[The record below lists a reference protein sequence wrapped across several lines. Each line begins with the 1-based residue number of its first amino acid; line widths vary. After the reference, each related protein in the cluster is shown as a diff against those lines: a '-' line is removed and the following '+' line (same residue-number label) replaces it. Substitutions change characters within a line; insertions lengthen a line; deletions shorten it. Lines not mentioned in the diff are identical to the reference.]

1 MVGTPPDAVASGA
14 FAHPTASTG
23 EGGSVIR
30 PTSEETQVY
39 DTIIVGGG
47 SAGSVMAHRLS
58 AQSAHK
64 VLLCEAGQDTPP
76 GHEPPEIRDSYS
88 GTAYF
93 DPRFHWTGLRVTTEV
108 VSHNNPQENPPPLRK
123 YEQAR
128 VLGGGSSINGQ
139 LANRGAPSD
148 YDEWAARGA
157 AGWSWNDV
165 LPFFRKVERD
175 LDFDGP
181 WHGKDGRIP
190 VRRIPMAHWTA
201 HAQAAAEACRLAGY
215 AFLPDQNGAF
225 VDGYFPV
232 THSNQDEQRVSAA
245 MGYLDSETRRRANL
259 TISTDTEVSELMF
272 EGTRCVGVTARVGGR
287 EQKFR
292 GREVVLSCG
301 AIHSPAHLLRA
312 GIGPVGHLKAFGIPV
327 VMGLEGV
334 GQRLMDHP
342 SISLSSFI
350 RRGARMNAHTR
361 RHVQVALRYSSGLP
375 GVPEGDMF
383 VVVLSKSAW
392 HAVGHQIGSLLTCVY
407 KTYSETG
414 QVKLASRDPAAEP
427 VVEFNLLSDRR
438 DLDRLMSGF
447 RKTAGLQ
454 MSAPLQAVTDKP
466 FPASYSDRV
475 RRIGVVNSKN
485 RMLTAIAAAL
495 MDGPAALRRAMI
507 DNFIVEGF
515 SFDQVMRDDE
525 ALEAFVR
532 KAAIG
537 VWHASCTCRMG
548 RADDPMSVV
557 DSQGRV
563 KGVQGLRVVDA
574 SIFPVVP
581 CANTNFPTLM
591 AAEKIAAAM
600 QQP

>member
-1 MVGTPPDAVASGA
+1 MHEHRRITPSGA
-14 FAHPTASTG
+14 RSRDPLANPPYELKQKGNA
-23 EGGSVIR
+23 
-30 PTSEETQVY
+30 QVY

-58 AQSAHK
+58 ARSANK

-76 GHEPPEIRDSYS
+76 GNEPPEIRDSYS

-93 DPRFHWTGLRVTTEV
+93 DPRFHWTGLKVTTEV

-139 LANRGAPSD
+139 LANRGAPDD
-148 YDEWAARGA
+148 YDEWETRGA

-165 LPFFRKVERD
+165 LPYFKKVERD

-190 VRRIPMAHWTA
+190 VRRIPQAHWTA

-215 AFLPDQNGAF
+215 SFLPDQNGEF
-225 VDGYFPV
+225 VEGYFPV

-245 MGYLDSETRRRANL
+245 MGYLDRETRRRANL
-259 TISTDTEVSELMF
+259 TISTDTQVSRLLF
-272 EGTRCVGVTARVGGR
+272 EGTRCVGVTARVDGR
-287 EQKFR
+287 EQEFR
-292 GREVVLSCG
+292 GREVILSCG

-312 GIGPVGHLKAFGIPV
+312 GIGPVGQLKEMGIPV

-350 RRGARMNAHTR
+350 RPGARMNAHTR

-375 GVPEGDMF
+375 GVPGGDMF

-392 HAVGHQIGSLLTCVY
+392 HAVGAQIGSLLTCVY

-414 QVKLASRDPAAEP
+414 QVKLASRDPWAEP
-427 VVEFNLLSDRR
+427 IVEFNLLSDRR

-475 RRIGVVNSKN
+475 RKIGVVNAKN
-485 RMLTAIAAAL
+485 RILTAIAAAL
-495 MDGPAALRRAMI
+495 MDGPAALRSTMI
-507 DNFIVEGF
+507 DRFIVEGF
-515 SFDQVMRDDE
+515 TFDQVMRDDE

-548 RADDPMSVV
+548 RPDDPMAVV

>member
-1 MVGTPPDAVASGA
+1 M
-14 FAHPTASTG
+14 
-23 EGGSVIR
+23 
-30 PTSEETQVY
+30 Y

-58 AQSAHK
+58 ARSANK

-76 GHEPPEIRDSYS
+76 GNEPPEIRDSYS

-93 DPRFHWTGLRVTTEV
+93 DPRFHWTELRVTTQV
-108 VSHNNPQENPPPLRK
+108 VSHNNPEADRPPLRK

-139 LANRGAPSD
+139 LANRGAPTD
-148 YDEWAARGA
+148 YDEWEARGA
-157 AGWSWNDV
+157 VGWSWKDV
-165 LPFFRKVERD
+165 LPYFKKVERD

-181 WHGKDGRIP
+181 LHGKDGRIP
-190 VRRIPMAHWTA
+190 VRRIPQAHWTR
-201 HAQAAAEACRLAGY
+201 HAQAAAEACKLAGY
-215 AFLPDQNGAF
+215 RFLPDQNGEF
-225 VDGYFPV
+225 VEGYFPV
-232 THSNQDEQRVSAA
+232 THSNQAEQRVSAA
-245 MGYLDSETRRRANL
+245 MGYLDTETRRRANL
-259 TISTDTEVSELMF
+259 TISTGTQVKELLF
-272 EGTRCVGVTARVGGR
+272 EGTRCVGVKAQVDGR
-287 EQKFR
+287 EQEFR
-292 GREVVLSCG
+292 GREVILSCG

-312 GIGPVGHLKAFGIPV
+312 GIGPVGHLKAMGIPV

-342 SISLSSFI
+342 SIALSSFI

-361 RHVQVALRYSSGLP
+361 RHVQVALRYSSGLS
-375 GVPEGDMF
+375 GVPSGDMF

-392 HAVGHQIGSLLTCVY
+392 HAVGAQIGSLLTCVN

-414 QVKLASRDPAAEP
+414 QVKLASRDPSAEP
-427 VVEFNLLSDRR
+427 IVEFNLLSDRR

-447 RKTAGLQ
+447 RKTAALQ
-454 MSAPLQAVTDKP
+454 MSAPLAAVTDKP

-475 RRIGVVNSKN
+475 RRIGVVNAKN
-485 RMLTAIAAAL
+485 RILTAIAAAL
-495 MDGPAALRRAMI
+495 MDGPAALRSTMI
-507 DNFIVEGF
+507 DRFVVEGF
-515 SFDQVMRDDE
+515 TFDQVMRDDE

-537 VWHASCTCRMG
+537 VWHASCSCRMG
-548 RADDPMSVV
+548 RPDDPMAVV
-557 DSQGRV
+557 DTQGRV

-600 QQP
+600 QQA